1 MIKIDYLTLIFHCF
15 SQYFIPKN
23 HPNSYLYYY
32 FKVAV
37 GMYRLGPSTASSI
50 LGVYPDIAVYG
61 KMLSGGYM
69 ALAATLATSETFDAF
84 LGKKKWHALL
94 HGHSFT
100 VSHSSSHMNFFWV
113 LKICPLTHFTLVL
126 NFLHVCLY
134 LSQYPQVSLA
144 DDALCTSLYLR
155 LLLGQSSSL
164 CCCIRKRKINR
175 RLSYMW

>member
-1 MIKIDYLTLIFHCF
+1 MTSLSCLTTLCSPILSRLIYSSFLQPMHYFHTLF
-15 SQYFIPKN
+15 
-23 HPNSYLYYY
+23 

-69 ALAATLATSETFDAF
+69 PLAATLATSETFDAF

-100 VSHSSSHMNFFWV
+100 VSY
-113 LKICPLTHFTLVL
+113 
-126 NFLHVCLY
+126 LY
-134 LSQYPQVSLA
+134 V
-144 DDALCTSLYLR
+144 
-155 LLLGQSSSL
+155 
-164 CCCIRKRKINR
+164 
-175 RLSYMW
+175 